1 MKTFEEISKF
11 LTQFKEG
18 VKTNESEKYICQ
30 ICFHF
35 ETDLTILTV

>member
-1 MKTFEEISKF
+1 MKSFEEISTF

-30 ICFHF
+30 IYFHF
-35 ETDLTILTV
+35 EIDLTLRES